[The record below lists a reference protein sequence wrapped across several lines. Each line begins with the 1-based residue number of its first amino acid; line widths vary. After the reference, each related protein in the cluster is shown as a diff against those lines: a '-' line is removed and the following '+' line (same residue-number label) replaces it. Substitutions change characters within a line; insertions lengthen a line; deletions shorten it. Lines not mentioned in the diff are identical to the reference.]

1 LTYSHRKSTFV
12 STSTSVRFYA
22 STSVFASWFNL
33 IAITIIRNLLEII
46 ICIVLTYIGLII
58 AIYIMV
64 IYNFISLFIVPP
76 NLFFFL
82 LRFLIL
88 LVLLHSYILRII
100 LFLLIRMCTFLF
112 WFFKRITETW
122 GVSIHS
128 IFITDSNLL

>member
-1 LTYSHRKSTFV
+1 MTYSHRKSTFV